1 MIEPHCLTNDGSQA
15 DLYFRLTS
23 STWGNGFVGF
33 HGIPPPSGY
42 RCRPVDGPER
52 SAPGEPAIPNPSAPC
67 WTHHRARAIRQN
79 SRQADP

>member
-1 MIEPHCLTNDGSQA
+1 MIEPHCLTNDRSQA

-42 RCRPVDGPER
+42 RFRRVDGPER
-52 SAPGEPAIPNPSAPC
+52 SGPRGARDSEPISTLLDSASSKSHP
-67 WTHHRARAIRQN
+67 AK
-79 SRQADP
+79 